1 MKRFQ
6 NRIPKLAKEL
16 SSKNVKEQI
25 SVFLDEYL
33 KYLQKNGSKIYF
45 DRLEKKV
52 GSALEL

>member
-6 NRIPKLAKEL
+6 NRIPELAEKL
-16 SSKNVKEQI
+16 SSRNVKEQI
-25 SVFLDEYL
+25 SAFLDEYL
-33 KYLQKNGSKIYF
+33 KDLQKNGSKIYF